1 MVFNAVLFKG
11 DKMLKNVEMGVNFYK
26 ELGKLEK
33 QLAKY
38 QNKVLE
44 IKTQMREIKKQY
56 SQAKKSEKIAEKY
69 IPNDELKKDLLDIDN
84 SETTENFKPKNANEI
99 WQFALNS

>member
-1 MVFNAVLFKG
+1 MGLQYYLTQG
-11 DKMLKNVEMGVNFYK
+11 DKMLKNVEVGVKFYK

-38 QNKVLE
+38 KSKVLE
-44 IKTQMREIKKQY
+44 IKTQIREIKKQY
-56 SQAKKSEKIAEKY
+56 SQAKKDENLASKY

-84 SETTENFKPKNANEI
+84 PNTTENFKPKNASEI

>member
-1 MVFNAVLFKG
+1 
-11 DKMLKNVEMGVNFYK
+11 MLRDVEIGVKFYK

-33 QLAKY
+33 QLVKY

-44 IKTQMREIKKQY
+44 IKKQMREIKKQY
-56 SQAKKSEKIAEKY
+56 SQAKQDEKLTHKY

-84 SETTENFKPKNANEI
+84 PNTTENFKPKNANEI
-99 WQFALNS
+99 WQYALNS

>member
-1 MVFNAVLFKG
+1 
-11 DKMLKNVEMGVNFYK
+11 MLRDVEIGVKFYK

-44 IKTQMREIKKQY
+44 TKKQIREVKNRY
-56 SQAKKSEKIAEKY
+56 LQAKKDEKKAKNLETLQAIKDIESGANFTK
-69 IPNDELKKDLLDIDN
+69 IDSLDEL
-84 SETTENFKPKNANEI
+84 TNELKREI
-99 WQFALNS
+99 HAGY

>member
-1 MVFNAVLFKG
+1 MGLQCCLTQGAE
-11 DKMLKNVEMGVNFYK
+11 MLRDVEVGVKFYK

-38 QNKVLE
+38 QSKVLE

-56 SQAKKSEKIAEKY
+56 SQAKKEENLASKY
-69 IPNDELKKDLLDIDN
+69 IPNDELKQDLLDIDN
-84 SETTENFKPKNANEI
+84 PNTTENFKPKNANEI

>member
-1 MVFNAVLFKG
+1 
-11 DKMLKNVEMGVNFYK
+11 MLRDVEVGVKFYK

-38 QNKVLE
+38 QSKVLE
-44 IKTQMREIKKQY
+44 IKTQMKEIKKQY
-56 SQAKKSEKIAEKY
+56 SQAKKEENLASKY
-69 IPNDELKKDLLDIDN
+69 IPNDELKQDLLDIDDPN
-84 SETTENFKPKNANEI
+84 TTEDFKPKNANEI

>member
-1 MVFNAVLFKG
+1 
-11 DKMLKNVEMGVNFYK
+11 MLRDAEIGVKFYK

-38 QNKVLE
+38 QSRVLE
-44 IKTQMREIKKQY
+44 IKTQMKEIKKRY
-56 SQAKKSEKIAEKY
+56 SQAKKDENLASKY
-69 IPNDELKKDLLDIDN
+69 IPNDELKQDLFDIDN
-84 SETTENFKPKNANEI
+84 PNTTEDFKPKNANEI

>member
-1 MVFNAVLFKG
+1 
-11 DKMLKNVEMGVNFYK
+11 MLRDAEIGVKFYK

-38 QNKVLE
+38 QSKVLE
-44 IKTQMREIKKQY
+44 IKTQIREIKKQY
-56 SQAKKSEKIAEKY
+56 SQAKKDENLANKY

-84 SETTENFKPKNANEI
+84 HNTTESFKPKNASEI

>member
-1 MVFNAVLFKG
+1 
-11 DKMLKNVEMGVNFYK
+11 MLKNVEMGANFYK

-38 QNKVLE
+38 QSKVLE
-44 IKTQMREIKKQY
+44 IKTQIREIKKQY
-56 SQAKKSEKIAEKY
+56 SQAKKEEKKTHKY
-69 IPNDELKKDLLDIDN
+69 IPNDELKQDLFDIDN
-84 SETTENFKPKNANEI
+84 PNTIEDFKPKNANEI

>member
-1 MVFNAVLFKG
+1 
-11 DKMLKNVEMGVNFYK
+11 GVKFYK

-38 QNKVLE
+38 QSKVLE
-44 IKTQMREIKKQY
+44 IKTQMKEIKKQY
-56 SQAKKSEKIAEKY
+56 SQAKKDENLANKY
-69 IPNDELKKDLLDIDN
+69 IPNDELKQDLLDIDN
-84 SETTENFKPKNANEI
+84 HNTTESFKPKNASEI